1 MTRTPSFDELV
12 GADVE
17 SAERERL
24 LRVHELL
31 LTAGPPPELSPELER
46 GPTLAMTLGR
56 GRRDRVVKRRVMLLA
71 AAILVLAAAF
81 FGGYVAGNGS
91 NGSLGSARTLQLSGT
106 QAAPAALASLRIEPA
121 DKAGNWPMR
130 LNVEGLPKLPRHA
143 YYEVYLTRNGKPWA
157 PCGTFVS
164 AGVKHGTV
172 VTLNAPYEFHKGDSW
187 IVTRQDP
194 GVHEPGVV
202 VLKPNV

>member
-1 MTRTPSFDELV
+1 MTPTPTFDELV

-17 SAERERL
+17 GAERERL

-56 GRRDRVVKRRVMLLA
+56 TRRDRVVKRRVMLLA
-71 AAILVLAAAF
+71 AAILVLAVAF

-91 NGSLGSARTLQLSGT
+91 SGSLGTSHTLQLAGT
-106 QAAPAALASLRIEPA
+106 QAAPAALASLRIAPA
-121 DKAGNWPMR
+121 DKAGNWPMQ
-130 LNVEGLPKLPRHA
+130 LNVEGLPKLPAHA

-172 VTLNAPYEFHKGDSW
+172 VTLNAPYTLRKGDSW
-187 IVTRQDP
+187 VVTRQDP
-194 GVHEPGVV
+194 GQRDPGVV
-202 VLKPNV
+202 VLKPTV